1 MDGPVTARLASGPVS
16 WGVDFAD
23 GPANPPWREVLDG
36 IAAAG
41 YAGTELGPLGFLP
54 VRAQELA
61 SRGLRLTG
69 GFVFEPLHDPERS
82 SRTVA
87 YARRVAA
94 AVAELGGDYLL
105 VIDAVSDLRSRT
117 AGDLIASTGMMMNT
131 SVVPNWWSITAPSPT

>member
-23 GPANPPWREVLDG
+23 APANPPWREVLDG

-54 VRAQELA
+54 VRSQELT

-69 GFVFEPLHDPERS
+69 GFVFEPLHDPERA
-82 SRTVA
+82 SRTVGQ
-87 YARRVAA
+87 ARRVAA
-94 AVAELGGDYLL
+94 AVAELGGEYLL
-105 VIDAVSDLRSRT
+105 IIDAVSGVRSRT
-117 AGDLIASTGMMMNT
+117 RATAS
-131 SVVPNWWSITAPSPT
+131 APAA